1 MENKKE
7 TVTLAQINHEL
18 KKDILGGFVLVCIIP
33 AFFYGLILMVSMIY
47 NAIIV
52 TVFKIIALSAFL
64 ACLFLLVRAA
74 IKLRNGTYFTVR
86 TDVLVRSVDGVFQA
100 RWRDSNRCQYRLY
113 FNRGHYDIPRGPHYR
128 WTDISE
134 MNAETIY
141 DTAFSGD
148 TFTLVE
154 DGKQVLMVFNHRFFD
169 VEI

>member
-1 MENKKE
+1 MESKRE
-7 TVTLAQINHEL
+7 IITLAQINRQIKRIFWGEL
-18 KKDILGGFVLVCIIP
+18 A
-33 AFFYGLILMVSMIY
+33 AFFILSIMFYLLFLMVNILY
-47 NAIIV
+47 NVIIV
-52 TVFKIIALSAFL
+52 TICKFVFL
-64 ACLFLLVRAA
+64 AAVLICLFLLVRAV

-128 WTDISE
+128 WTDTGE

-141 DTAFSGD
+141 DTAFVGD

-154 DGKQVLMVFNHRFFD
+154 TGKNVQMVFNHRFFD